1 MQYIM
6 STSIHCVP
14 GCFTCAAGIPHS
26 PCGKHTTRNARNAN
40 FASRRSE
47 AVRFGHVGEVIPT
60 PIRITKKPHFLLEA
74 TKTRLETL
82 TSQRTTLIQNIAPF
96 DNLIAWCSEQLSLL
110 RQGSSTGT
118 KMLVVLTPDGEREEW
133 DLWNLRILML
143 KMIDEREPFLTELRN
158 LDQEL
163 VKWTKTIR
171 DFIGSEAEKE
181 EDDKKR
187 KEKGF
192 WRWW

>member
-1 MQYIM
+1 
-6 STSIHCVP
+6 
-14 GCFTCAAGIPHS
+14 
-26 PCGKHTTRNARNAN
+26 
-40 FASRRSE
+40 
-47 AVRFGHVGEVIPT
+47 
-60 PIRITKKPHFLLEA
+60 
-74 TKTRLETL
+74 
-82 TSQRTTLIQNIAPF
+82 
-96 DNLIAWCSEQLSLL
+96 
-110 RQGSSTGT
+110 
-118 KMLVVLTPDGEREEW
+118 MLVVLTPDGEREEW
-133 DLWNLRILML
+133 DLWKLRILML

-163 VKWTKTIR
+163 AKWTKTIR

>member
-1 MQYIM
+1 MN
-6 STSIHCVP
+6 CVP
-14 GCFTCAAGIPHS
+14 GCFTCADGIPHS
-26 PCGKHTTRNARNAN
+26 PCGKPTTRDARDARNVN
-40 FASRRSE
+40 FARRRSE
-47 AVRFGHVGEVIPT
+47 AIQFGHAGEVIPT
-60 PIRITKKPHFLLEA
+60 PAPITKKPHFLLEA

-82 TSQRTTLIQNIAPF
+82 ISQRKTLVQNIAPL

-133 DLWNLRILML
+133 DLWKLRILML

-163 VKWTKTIR
+163 AKWTKTIR